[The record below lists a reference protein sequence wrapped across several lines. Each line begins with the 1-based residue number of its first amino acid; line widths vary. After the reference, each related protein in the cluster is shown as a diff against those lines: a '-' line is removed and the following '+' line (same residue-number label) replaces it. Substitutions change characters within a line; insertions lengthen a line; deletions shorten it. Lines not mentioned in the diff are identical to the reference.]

1 MMSTIQ
7 NFVAGPFGQ
16 SAFFPFIAALLV
28 ALVMRLAGGPGR
40 GALLAGVGIP
50 VGWLVC
56 YWLTFGLPPFLP
68 PAALPKLAHVG
79 IAAAVLGFLLDTR
92 PVKRSTAL
100 AVAVLGLAGVLV
112 WLGWSPLLRTPL
124 GTGIAL
130 ALCWALGGIALWR
143 LTLVAE
149 DGAVAAAKLLAA
161 GFGLALVVTLTGSA
175 AYGQMAGGMAAAI
188 AGYFVLAWLAFSSPF
203 GAAALFAGVVL
214 MALAGMAALFGN
226 ANPIALALLVLCFF
240 GDPLAAR
247 LRFGSG
253 GVAKLLVP
261 VMHGLAALLPVAAAV
276 LVSLLLGGGLP
287 Y

>member
-7 NFVAGPFGQ
+7 SLVAGPFGQ
-16 SAFFPFIAALLV
+16 SAVFPFVASLLV

-50 VGWLVC
+50 VGWLLC
-56 YWLTFGLPPFLP
+56 YWLTFGMPPFLP

-79 IAAAVLGFLLDTR
+79 LAAVVLGFLLDTR

-100 AVAVLGLAGVLV
+100 TVAVLGLAGVLV
-112 WLGWSPLLRTPL
+112 WLGWPPLQRAPMATA
-124 GTGIAL
+124 IAL
-130 ALCWALGGIALWR
+130 ALCWVLGGLALFR
-143 LTLVAE
+143 LSLVAE
-149 DGAVAAAKLLAA
+149 DGAIAAAKLLAA

-188 AGYFVLAWLAFSSPF
+188 AGYFLLAWLAFSSPF
-203 GAAALFAGVVL
+203 GAAALFGGVVL
-214 MALAGMAALFGN
+214 MALAGMAMLFGN
-226 ANPIALALLVLCFF
+226 ANPVALALLVLCFF
-240 GDPLAAR
+240 GDPLAER

-261 VMHGLAALLPVAAAV
+261 VMHGLVALLPVVAAV
-276 LVSLLLGGGLP
+276 LVSLLLGGRMP

>member
-1 MMSTIQ
+1 MIQ
-7 NFVAGPFGQ
+7 NLVAGPFGQ
-16 SAFFPFIAALLV
+16 SALFPFVASLLV

-68 PAALPKLAHVG
+68 AAALQKLAHVG

-100 AVAVLGLAGVLV
+100 AVAVLGLASVLV
-112 WLGWSPLLRTPL
+112 WLAWNPLMRTPV

-130 ALCWALGGIALWR
+130 AVCWTLGSIALWR
-143 LTLVAE
+143 LSLVAE

-161 GFGLALVVTLTGSA
+161 AFGLALVVTLTGSA

-203 GAAALFAGVVL
+203 GSAALFGGVVL
-214 MALAGMAALFGN
+214 MALAGMAALFAN

-261 VMHGLAALLPVAAAV
+261 VMHGLVALLPVAAAV